1 MGPWVNIIVRVLSQL
16 GYFPKT
22 IWVSAAVGV
31 FVGVILALGKDDIWI
46 MLYGVGVGFA
56 VGIFLELIVRLIKRI
71 NHRQRA
77 RE

>member
-31 FVGVILALGKDDIWI
+31 FVGIILALGKDNIWI
-46 MLYGVGVGFA
+46 MLYGVGVGFV

>member
-1 MGPWVNIIVRVLSQL
+1 VGLWVSIIVRAISEL

-31 FVGVILALGKDDIWI
+31 FVGVILALVKDDMWI

-56 VGIFLELIVRLIKRI
+56 VGIFLELIVRLVKRI

>member
-1 MGPWVNIIVRVLSQL
+1 MGPWVSIIVRAISEL

-22 IWVSAAVGV
+22 IWVSAAVGF

-56 VGIFLELIVRLIKRI
+56 AGIFLELIIRLIKRI

>member
-22 IWVSAAVGV
+22 IWVSAAVGF
-31 FVGVILALGKDDIWI
+31 FVGLILALVKDDIWI

-56 VGIFLELIVRLIKRI
+56 AGILLELTVRLIKRI
-71 NHRQRA
+71 NHRQPA
-77 RE
+77 RK

>member
-1 MGPWVNIIVRVLSQL
+1 MGLWVSIIVRAISEF

-22 IWVSAAVGV
+22 IWVSAAVGF
-31 FVGVILALGKDDIWI
+31 FVGLILALVKDDMWI

-56 VGIFLELIVRLIKRI
+56 VGIFLELIVRLLKRI

>member
-1 MGPWVNIIVRVLSQL
+1 MGPWVNIIVRALSQF

-31 FVGVILALGKDDIWI
+31 LAGGMLALGKDDIWI

-56 VGIFLELIVRLIKRI
+56 VGILFELIIRLIKRI

-77 RE
+77 LK

>member
-31 FVGVILALGKDDIWI
+31 FVGIILALGKDDIWI

-56 VGIFLELIVRLIKRI
+56 AGIFLELIVRLIKRV

>member
-1 MGPWVNIIVRVLSQL
+1 MGPWVNIIVRVMSQF

-31 FVGVILALGKDDIWI
+31 FVGIILALGKDNIWI
-46 MLYGVGVGFA
+46 LLYGVGVGFA

-71 NHRQRA
+71 NHKQRA

>member
-31 FVGVILALGKDDIWI
+31 FVGIILALGKDDIWI

-56 VGIFLELIVRLIKRI
+56 SGIFLELIVRLIKRI